1 MSDGTMDGS
10 YSGSPL
16 SPEAVEAFS
25 RDGVTCLRGAISG
38 EWIGR
43 LREGMERNL
52 REPGPY
58 TRGYTADGKPG
69 RFFGDYCNWQ
79 RIAEYRDFFMESGA
93 GALAAELMRSRSAR
107 IFHEH
112 VLIKEPGTE
121 ERTPW
126 HHDQPY
132 YCVDGDQVVSFWIPL
147 DPVPREICAEFVAG
161 SHAWGRWFRPT
172 KFVGVDYEHDDER
185 MEKTPDIEAAR
196 SDYDIRSWAVEP
208 GDLIAFHFLTL
219 HGAPANPSKG
229 RRRAFAAR
237 FLGDDAVYAQ
247 RGGEVSPP
255 FPEIVGKLKQGDPL
269 PETLFPVIYDRPER
283 ERVEA

>member
-1 MSDGTMDGS
+1 MDRS
-10 YSGSPL
+10 FTANPL
-16 SPEAVEAFS
+16 EAHAADAFE
-25 RDGVTCLRGAISG
+25 RDGVVCLRGALSPD
-38 EWIGR
+38 WIDR
-43 LREGMERNL
+43 LRAGVERNIA
-52 REPGPY
+52 EPGPY

-79 RIAEYRDFFMESGA
+79 RIPEYESFFA
-93 GALAAELMRSRSAR
+93 GSQAGELAARLMRSKTAR

-112 VLIKEPGTE
+112 VLVKEPGTQ

-132 YCVDGDQVVSFWIPL
+132 YCVDGRQVVSFWIPL
-147 DPVPREICAEFVAG
+147 DSIPKEICAEFVAG

-172 KFVGVDYEHDDER
+172 KFVGVDYEHDDDR
-185 MEKTPDIEAAR
+185 LEKTPDIEAAR
-196 SDYDIRSWAVEP
+196 KDYDIRSWALEP

-219 HGAPANPSKG
+219 HGAPANPSAG

-255 FPEIVGKLKQGDPL
+255 FPEIVGKLAQGEAL
-269 PETLFPVIYDRPER
+269 PEALFPVVYR
-283 ERVEA
+283 EAQHEELGA